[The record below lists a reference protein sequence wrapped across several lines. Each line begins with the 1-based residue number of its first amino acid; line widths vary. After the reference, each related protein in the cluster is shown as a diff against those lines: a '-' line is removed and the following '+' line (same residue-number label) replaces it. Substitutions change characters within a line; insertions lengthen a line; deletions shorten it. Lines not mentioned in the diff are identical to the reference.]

1 MGRRAAPLL
10 IDCVGM
16 DLFRAIVLG
25 VVQGLTEFLPV
36 SSSGHLVLA
45 DYYLF
50 GGQALPLWVDIASN
64 TGTFLAALLLMRREI
79 AQALTGFFAGLARRE
94 ARESEGWKLALLI
107 LVASLPALVVGLA
120 LKDVFERINNPVFVS
135 FGLLL
140 TGVILWTT
148 PAGGRKDTAR
158 RIAYKDAFLGGLAQ
172 SLAIL
177 PGVSRSGSTI
187 AAFLH
192 LGLSP
197 VMAAKLSFLMYS
209 VASFGVML
217 LGLKDGLPD
226 GVDAAPVLAMIAAA
240 FVSGYLA
247 MLWLFGIL
255 RRGQFRWFAPYV
267 WALAAWTR
275 FTLR

>member
-1 MGRRAAPLL
+1 
-10 IDCVGM
+10 M
-16 DLFRAIVLG
+16 DFWHAIVLG

-50 GGQALPLWVDIASN
+50 GGKALPLWVDIASN
-64 TGTFLAALLLMRREI
+64 TGTFLAALLLMRREV
-79 AQALTGFFAGLARRE
+79 ALALTGFFGGLFYPAARRG
-94 ARESEGWKLALLI
+94 EGWRLALLI
-107 LVASLPALVVGLA
+107 IVASLPALVVGLA
-120 LKDVFERINNPVFVS
+120 LKGVFERINNPVFVS

-148 PAGGRKDTAR
+148 PRGGNKDTPAR
-158 RIAYKDAFLGGLAQ
+158 VTYADALWGGLAQ

-197 VMAAKLSFLMYS
+197 VLAAKLSFLMYS

-217 LGLKDGLPD
+217 LGLKDGLPQ
-226 GVDAAPVLAMIAAA
+226 GVEAGPLLAMIAAA
-240 FVSGYLA
+240 FASGYLA
-247 MLWLFGIL
+247 MLWLFGVL
-255 RRGQFRWFAPYV
+255 KRGQFRWFAPYV
-267 WALAAWTR
+267 WALAALTLL
-275 FTLR
+275 TLR

>member
-1 MGRRAAPLL
+1 
-10 IDCVGM
+10 M
-16 DLFRAIVLG
+16 DLFRAVVLG
-25 VVQGLTEFLPV
+25 IVQGLTEFLPV

-50 GGQALPLWVDIASN
+50 GGQALPLWVDIATN
-64 TGTFLAALLLMRREI
+64 TGTFLAALVLMRREI
-79 AQALTGFFAGLARRE
+79 AQALTGFFTGLVSAEARRG
-94 ARESEGWKLALLI
+94 EGWRLALLI
-107 LVASLPALVVGLA
+107 LLASLPALVVGLA
-120 LKDVFERINNPVFVS
+120 LKGVFESINNPAFVS
-135 FGLLL
+135 FGLFL
-140 TGVILWTT
+140 TGLILWTT
-148 PAGGRKDTAR
+148 PRGGVKDAVQRVTF
-158 RIAYKDAFLGGLAQ
+158 KDAFLGGLAQ

-197 VMAAKLSFLMYS
+197 VLAAKLSFLMYS

-226 GVDAAPVLAMIAAA
+226 GVDARPLLAMIAAA

-247 MLWLFGIL
+247 MIWLFGIL
-255 RRGQFRWFAPYV
+255 KRGQFRWFAPYV
-267 WALAAWTR
+267 WALAALTLW
-275 FTLR
+275 TLR

>member
-1 MGRRAAPLL
+1 
-10 IDCVGM
+10 M
-16 DLFRAIVLG
+16 DLLRAVVLG
-25 VVQGLTEFLPV
+25 IVQGLTEFLPV

-50 GGQALPLWVDIASN
+50 GGQALPLWVDIATN
-64 TGTFLAALLLMRREI
+64 TGTFLAALVLMRREI
-79 AQALTGFFAGLARRE
+79 GQALTGFFTGLVSAEARR
-94 ARESEGWKLALLI
+94 SEGWRLALLI
-107 LVASLPALVVGLA
+107 LAASLPALVVGLA
-120 LKDVFERINNPVFVS
+120 LKGVFEHINNPFFVS
-135 FGLLL
+135 FGLAL
-140 TGVILWTT
+140 TGLILWTT
-148 PAGGRKDTAR
+148 PQGGEKDTPER
-158 RIAYKDAFLGGLAQ
+158 VSFKDAFLGGLAQ

-197 VMAAKLSFLMYS
+197 VLAAKLSFLMYS

-226 GVDAAPVLAMIAAA
+226 GVQVGPVLAMIVAA
-240 FVSGYLA
+240 FASGYLA

-267 WALAAWTR
+267 WGLAAWTL
-275 FTLR
+275 FTLK